1 MTVMKLYNLKIKLKL
16 SRHGRKAMLMMRIF
30 LRLLENLL
38 VMKME
43 AKRNP
48 RKLLRG
54 LLLKRKLLLLPDRR
68 VRLRRGL
75 RGRPRPPPLRR
86 FALYFSK
93 WLYHLIIVYVYL
105 QKTDDEDEEDN
116 EEEDEDEKP
125 KKKKRAPPKKK
136 GEPKEKAAPKKRA
149 SKKKKE
155 VGCFFLLFCLR

>member
-1 MTVMKLYNLKIKLKL
+1 MKLYKLKIKLKL

-93 WLYHLIIVYVYL
+93 WL
-105 QKTDDEDEEDN
+105 
-116 EEEDEDEKP
+116 
-125 KKKKRAPPKKK
+125 
-136 GEPKEKAAPKKRA
+136 
-149 SKKKKE
+149 
-155 VGCFFLLFCLR
+155 